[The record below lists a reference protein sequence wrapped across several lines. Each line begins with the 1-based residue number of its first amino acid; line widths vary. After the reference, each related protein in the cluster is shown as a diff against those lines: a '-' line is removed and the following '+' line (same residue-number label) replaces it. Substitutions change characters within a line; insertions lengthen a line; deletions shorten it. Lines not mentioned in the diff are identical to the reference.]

1 MCHKKNIPRLSLDFQ
16 LDIIHRVHLPTVQ
29 DVETGKI
36 PKALLDW
43 ALLTVTSS
51 LMNER
56 SKG

>member
-16 LDIIHRVHLPTVQ
+16 LDIIYRVRLPAVQ

-36 PKALLDW
+36 PKALPDW
-43 ALLTVTSS
+43 ALLTVSLL